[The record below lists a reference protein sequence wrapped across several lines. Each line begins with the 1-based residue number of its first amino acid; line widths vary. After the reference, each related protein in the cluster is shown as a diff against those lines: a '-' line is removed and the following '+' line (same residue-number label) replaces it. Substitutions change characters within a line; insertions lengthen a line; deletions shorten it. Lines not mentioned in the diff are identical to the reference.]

1 MKLIAG
7 KFSEHVRLALLA
19 PAHAWK
25 LAQVLSV
32 LVIGMSGRLATADE
46 IDRYIAQERKLYG
59 FPAVVV
65 GIIRNGKLIG
75 ARAIGAA
82 NVELNVKATAQQA
95 FEIGSISK
103 QFTAYAILVLR
114 DQGKL
119 DLDAPVGRYLADI
132 PDEWA
137 KVTLH
142 RLLTH
147 TSGLPDL
154 EDAFGYGIY
163 RETPSDADFLR
174 RLTALPIEFQPG
186 AKWRYSNTN
195 YWLLAVVIEKLT
207 GLSYS
212 DYMQRNIF
220 TPLGMTSTRSALPG
234 RVLPGRASG
243 YRRVGT
249 VLENRDAI
257 QPNTGRGLGD
267 ITSTVADMARWEREQ
282 LAPSLVSASTA
293 TLARKPVLLNDGKM
307 EPYGYGWSTERIL
320 PLATLQHDGQTA
332 GFSAS
337 YIRVPERR
345 LAVVV
350 FSNCYAAPVDSVG
363 RFVLRRT
370 EPALRTPRPT
380 AIPDLEP
387 QLTLRAGKLLSSAA
401 LAQAEWREEWFNPDY
416 WQSIEPWLS
425 EIAEF
430 YRRLGERRS
439 LTLVG
444 REQQED
450 GTTLTYR
457 VIYPNLSRLVVI
469 RFDSQ
474 GRIRSRD
481 AVDE

>member
-1 MKLIAG
+1 MKTIAS
-7 KFSEHVRLALLA
+7 KFSRHALLPSLA
-19 PAHAWK
+19 PVLASRVAH
-25 LAQVLSV
+25 VLFV
-32 LVIGMSGRLATADE
+32 LLVAMLGRLANADE
-46 IDRYIAQERKLYG
+46 IDRYVAQERRLYG
-59 FPAVVV
+59 MPAVVV
-65 GIIRNGKLIG
+65 GIIRDGKLID

-82 NVELNVKATAQQA
+82 NVELNVKATAHQA

-103 QFTAYAILVLR
+103 QFTAYAILILR
-114 DQGKL
+114 EQGKL
-119 DLDAPVGRYLADI
+119 DLDAPVGRYLTDI

-195 YWLLAVVIEKLT
+195 YWLLALVIEKLT

-212 DYMQRNIF
+212 EYMQRNIF
-220 TPLGMTSTRSALPG
+220 MPLGMTSTRSALPS
-234 RVLPGRASG
+234 RVFPGRASG

-282 LAPSLVSASTA
+282 LAPRLVSASTA

-370 EPALRTPRPT
+370 ESVLRKPRPI
-380 AIPDLEP
+380 AIPDFEP
-387 QLTLRAGKLLSSAA
+387 QLTLRVGKLLSTAA
-401 LAQAEWREEWFNPDY
+401 SAQAEWREEWFNHDY
-416 WQSIEPWLS
+416 WESIKPWLS
-425 EIAEF
+425 EVAEF
-430 YRRLGERRS
+430 YQRIGQQQS

-450 GTTLTYR
+450 GTKLTYR
-457 VIYPNLSRLVVI
+457 VTYPNLSRLVVI

-474 GRIRSRD
+474 GRIRGRD